1 MFAPPFWKLSALE
14 RREINPCTT
23 ILVVEDDENILNLL
37 SAYLVSAGHEVV
49 AAMDGD
55 TGLENA
61 LKDDFDIC
69 ILDVM
74 LPHKSGIEI
83 ASALRRTGSTTPIL
97 FLTALGNEADILRGF
112 GVGADD
118 YMVKPFSPRE
128 LLVRIEAIL
137 RRQPARQPDQEPKL
151 EFGPIQLDNAQPNC
165 RVNGTPV
172 ELTPHE
178 YRILRQLLGRPNRV
192 FERRSLIANLYGN
205 ENAVSPKAIDV
216 HVHHLRAKLGD
227 EAGEMIQTVRGFGY
241 RFSPQS
247 DKPN

>member
-1 MFAPPFWKLSALE
+1 MGLRDIKLS
-14 RREINPCTT
+14 TS

-37 SAYLVSAGHEVV
+37 SAYLESAGHEVV
-49 AAMDGD
+49 TATDGNL
-55 TGLENA
+55 GLKIA
-61 LKDDFDIC
+61 LNGAFDIC

-74 LPHKSGIEI
+74 LPHRSGTEI
-83 ASALRRTGSTTPIL
+83 ATALRDAGSTTPIL
-97 FLTALGNEADILRGF
+97 FLSALGNEADILRGF
-112 GVGADD
+112 GAGADD

-137 RRQPARQPDQEPKL
+137 RRAPAREPDQDLKL
-151 EFGPIQLDNAQPNC
+151 EFGAIELDDTQPNC
-165 RVNGTPV
+165 RVNGISV

-192 FERRSLIANLYGN
+192 FERSSLIANIYGN
-205 ENAVSPKAIDV
+205 GNAVSPKAIDV

-241 RFSPQS
+241 KFSPKTNKLTPDDRS
-247 DKPN
+247 KTSP